1 MIYRVYKSLDNPASM
16 FGIKGS
22 YIYYVGGGAVIGAV
36 IGFIVG
42 TLTVGFV
49 GFLVFLMGLVLSYL
63 GTMVF
68 QARFSERERKKWLS
82 RRSLPDVIA
91 VPPRRFSR
99 LADDNTEKAKQR
111 TAESNG
117 S

>member
-1 MIYRVYKSLDNPASM
+1 MIYKVYKSLDNPSSL

-22 YIYYVGGGAVIGAV
+22 YIYYVGGGAIAGAV
-36 IGFIVG
+36 LGFIVG

-49 GFLVFLMGLVLSYL
+49 GFLVFLLGLVLSYL

-82 RRSLPDVIA
+82 RRSLPDIIT
-91 VPPRRFSR
+91 VPPRRFSD
-99 LADDNTEKAKQR
+99 LAADNYEKARKR
-111 TAESNG
+111 TEVANG
-117 S
+117 N